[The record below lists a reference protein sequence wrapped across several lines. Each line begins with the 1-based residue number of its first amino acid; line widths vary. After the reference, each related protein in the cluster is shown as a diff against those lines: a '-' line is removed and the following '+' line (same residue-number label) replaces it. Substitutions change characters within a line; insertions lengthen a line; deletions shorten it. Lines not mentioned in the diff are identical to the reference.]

1 LKEGDWETGDLKPR
15 PCVAPQ
21 EVEFTEKSAR
31 RAGELSAL
39 EKVRKKRWLVDA
51 LLVSLP

>member
-15 PCVAPQ
+15 PCMAPQ